1 MNRTQEKWF
10 DRLREMA
17 EQVVKDQSIDVK
29 KIDPA
34 DITKLINDIQVF
46 QVELEIQ
53 NDELRTS
60 LDELEKSRTRFSR
73 LFDMAPAGY
82 IILDASGIILDINQ
96 TMVDM
101 LHKHRDDL
109 MRKPFS
115 RFIAPD
121 DQGIFLARFTAFY
134 KNPADKTMEIRLL
147 NASST
152 MFHAR
157 LEGRFIPLETY
168 PGKPDID
175 QFCLIVTDITETKK
189 AENELKSYAHMLNER
204 NKELHCLY
212 SISRLIS
219 DPANSMD
226 DIFYE
231 TITILANAVQYPDK
245 ACGRITYKDREYAT
259 QNFTETE
266 WKKASDIG
274 VNDEIIGCVE
284 IYYLEKMPVIH
295 NSPFLPEEEALIN
308 SVAMRLGQAIARKQ
322 AENKLH
328 EQKKRLEGII
338 EGTNVGTWEWN
349 VQTGETLFN
358 DKWAQIIGYD
368 LEELE
373 PVTIKTWEKF
383 AHPEDFKNSREL
395 LKLHFAG
402 ELPYYDCECR
412 MKHKDGHWV
421 EVHDRGKVITWTSD
435 GRPLMMFG
443 THQDITQRKQA
454 EQHEKQTR
462 RYLEAILQTTAD
474 GFWVLDMRGILIDVN
489 DAYCRMTGYKK
500 DQLIGMSIG
509 DLDNIESLKETAS
522 RIERIVATGS
532 EFFETRQRRR
542 DGRVFPVEVS
552 VTWLPINGGR
562 LVCFGRNITE
572 RKQAETRILHLEKAE
587 SLGRMAGA
595 VAHHYNNLLTVVMGN
610 LDMALIDL
618 PEDCEPAASLTQ
630 AMEAARRASKLGSM
644 MLAYLG
650 QTNARRKRLDL
661 SRTCK
666 GFLPAIQEEMPA
678 HITLEAD
685 LQKTGLTVRA
695 NARQI
700 QQILECLIT
709 NAWEAMDTHPDS
721 VFLDVRRV
729 SSSEIATAHRY
740 PMDFQPCKT
749 DYASIEVT
757 DSGTGIPENEVD
769 KIFEPF
775 YSTKFTGRG
784 LGLPVAL
791 GAVKTHN
798 GCMTVST
805 RPGRGTTVM
814 VFLPVTDKTDQVLPD
829 KMKTEET

>member
-1 MNRTQEKWF
+1 MNNTREKWF
-10 DRLREMA
+10 ERLKEMA
-17 EQVVKDQSIDVK
+17 EQAVKNQSVDVK
-29 KIDPA
+29 HIDSA

-46 QVELEIQ
+46 QAELEIQ

-82 IILDASGIILDINQ
+82 IILDEAGIILDVNQ

-101 LHKHRDDL
+101 LHKQRDDL

-134 KNPADKTMEIRLL
+134 KNPADKTMEIRLVKG
-147 NASST
+147 SRS

-157 LEGRFIPLETY
+157 LAARFIPLETY

-189 AENELKSYAHMLNER
+189 AENELKTHAHMLNER

-212 SISRLIS
+212 SISKVIN
-219 DPANSMD
+219 DPAGSLD
-226 DIFYE
+226 DYFTQ
-231 TITILANAVQYPDK
+231 TISILANAMQYPDK
-245 ACGRITYKDREYAT
+245 ACGRITYQNREYAT
-259 QNFTETE
+259 QHFTETE
-266 WKKASDIG
+266 WKQASDIV
-274 VNDEIIGCVE
+274 VNKDIIGCVE
-284 IYYLEKMPVIH
+284 MYYQEKMPVIY
-295 NSPFLPEEEALIN
+295 NSPFLAEEAALID
-308 SVAMRLGQAIARKQ
+308 SVAMRLGQTIARKQ
-322 AENKLH
+322 AENKVH

-349 VQTGETLFN
+349 VQTGETVFN
-358 DKWAQIIGYD
+358 DKWARIIGYD
-368 LEELE
+368 LEELA
-373 PVTIKTWEKF
+373 PVTIKTWEAH
-383 AHPEDFKNSREL
+383 AHPDDFKKSGEL
-395 LKLHFAG
+395 LKQHFTG

-412 MKHKDGHWV
+412 MKHKEGHWV

-435 GRPLMMFG
+435 GSPLMMFG

-454 EQHEKQTR
+454 EHHEKQTR
-462 RYLEAILQTTAD
+462 RYLETILQTTVD

-509 DLDNIESLKETAS
+509 DLDNIESPEETAS

-532 EFFETRQRRR
+532 EFFETWQRRR
-542 DGRVFPVEVS
+542 NGSVFPVEVS

-562 LVCFGRNITE
+562 LVCFGRDITE
-572 RKQAETRILHLEKAE
+572 RKQAEARIIHLEKAE

-618 PEDCEPAASLTQ
+618 PEDCETAASLTQ

-650 QTNARRKRLDL
+650 QTNAPRKRLDL

-666 GFLPAIQEEMPA
+666 GFLPALQADMPS
-678 HITLEAD
+678 HITLEAN
-685 LQKTGLTVRA
+685 LQETGPAVTA

-700 QQILECLIT
+700 QQILEFLIT
-709 NAWEAMDTHPDS
+709 NAWEAMGDKTGA
-721 VFLDVRRV
+721 VCLDIRRV
-729 SSSEIATAHRY
+729 CSTEIPTAHRY
-740 PMDFQPCKT
+740 PVDFRPGKT
-749 DYASIEVT
+749 DYACMEVT
-757 DSGTGIPENEVD
+757 DAGAGIPENDVD

-798 GCMTVST
+798 GCMTVAT
-805 RPGRGTTVM
+805 RHGRGTRIM
-814 VFLPVTDKTDQVLPD
+814 VFLPVTDKTDQALPGPAR
-829 KMKTEET
+829 

>member
-1 MNRTQEKWF
+1 
-10 DRLREMA
+10 MA
-17 EQVVKDQSIDVK
+17 EQAVKNQSVDVK
-29 KIDPA
+29 NIDSA

-46 QVELEIQ
+46 QAELEIQ

-82 IILDASGIILDINQ
+82 IILDEAGIILDVNQ

-101 LHKHRDDL
+101 LHKQRDDL

-134 KNPADKTMEIRLL
+134 KHPADKTMEIRLVKG
-147 NASST
+147 SRS

-157 LEGRFIPLETY
+157 LAARFIPLETY

-189 AENELKSYAHMLNER
+189 AENELKTHAHMLNER

-212 SISRLIS
+212 SISKVIN
-219 DPANSMD
+219 DPAGSLD
-226 DIFYE
+226 EYFTQ
-231 TITILANAVQYPDK
+231 TISILANAMQYPDK
-245 ACGRITYKDREYAT
+245 ACGRITYQNREYAT
-259 QNFTETE
+259 QNFTETQ
-266 WKKASDIG
+266 WKQASDIV
-274 VNDEIIGCVE
+274 VNEDIMGCVE
-284 IYYLEKMPVIH
+284 MYYQEKMPDIY
-295 NSPFLPEEEALIN
+295 NSPFLAEEAALID
-308 SVAMRLGQAIARKQ
+308 SVAMRLGQTIARKQ
-322 AENKLH
+322 AENKVH

-349 VQTGETLFN
+349 VQTGETVFN
-358 DKWAQIIGYD
+358 DKWARIIGYD
-368 LEELE
+368 LEELA
-373 PVTIKTWEKF
+373 PVTIKTWE
-383 AHPEDFKNSREL
+383 AHTHPDDFKKSGEL
-395 LKLHFAG
+395 LKQHFTG

-412 MKHKDGHWV
+412 MKHKEGHWV

-435 GRPLMMFG
+435 GSPLMMFG
-443 THQDITQRKQA
+443 THQDITKKKQA
-454 EQHEKQTR
+454 E
-462 RYLEAILQTTAD
+462 A
-474 GFWVLDMRGILIDVN
+474 
-489 DAYCRMTGYKK
+489 
-500 DQLIGMSIG
+500 
-509 DLDNIESLKETAS
+509 
-522 RIERIVATGS
+522 
-532 EFFETRQRRR
+532 
-542 DGRVFPVEVS
+542 
-552 VTWLPINGGR
+552 
-562 LVCFGRNITE
+562 
-572 RKQAETRILHLEKAE
+572 RILHLEKAE

-618 PEDCEPAASLTQ
+618 PEDCETAASLTQ

-650 QTNARRKRLDL
+650 QTNAPRKRLDL

-666 GFLPAIQEEMPA
+666 GFLPALQADMPS

-685 LQKTGLTVRA
+685 LQETGPAVTA

-700 QQILECLIT
+700 QQILEFLIT
-709 NAWEAMDTHPDS
+709 NAWEAMGDKTGS
-721 VFLDVRRV
+721 VCLDIRRV
-729 SSSEIATAHRY
+729 CSTEIPTAHRF
-740 PMDFQPCKT
+740 PVDFQPGKT
-749 DYASIEVT
+749 DYACLEVADT
-757 DSGTGIPENEVD
+757 GAGIPENDVD

-798 GCMTVST
+798 GCMTVAT
-805 RPGRGTTVM
+805 RHGRGTRIM
-814 VFLPVTDKTDQVLPD
+814 IFLPVTDKTDQALPD
-829 KMKTEET
+829 KRETDEM